1 MTAEHGHERVA
12 EWDAAYV
19 LGALTPDDRREFEAH
34 LAACKPCRAAVAEIG
49 PVAGLLSR
57 VPAERARALS
67 AQPAAAPRGTE
78 EALAPD
84 VRPAAGSRGF
94 PEALAPEPRSLAPR
108 RTRRRWGWWFVGA
121 AAAAIALIAAIAVP
135 MALSAP
141 RSDVYAL
148 SELADV
154 PLEAS
159 VRLTDA
165 AWGTRIDL
173 VCRYTGE
180 VLDAPD
186 GGWPYALAV
195 VDAEGATT
203 TLSTWRATPGSTT
216 QLSAGTDLTVGDIG
230 AVEIRTVDGTAVLMR
245 YDAE

>member
-1 MTAEHGHERVA
+1 MTASPDHARFA

-19 LGALTPDDRREFEAH
+19 LGALSAGDRRDFEAH
-34 LAACKPCRAAVAEIG
+34 LEECDLCRRAVAELG
-49 PVAGLLSR
+49 PTVGLLSR
-57 VPAERARALS
+57 VPRERATEVLAADQPEDAVVSPGPHPREAILSRMPRA
-67 AQPAAAPRGTE
+67 
-78 EALAPD
+78 
-84 VRPAAGSRGF
+84 
-94 PEALAPEPRSLAPR
+94 R
-108 RTRRRWGWWFVGA
+108 RTRSTWWIGA
-121 AAAAIALIAAIAVP
+121 AAAAALVIAAVAVP
-135 MALSAP
+135 VTIATVAP
-141 RSDVYAL
+141 RGSVHTLAD
-148 SELADV
+148 LADV
-154 PLEAS
+154 PLQAS

-195 VDAEGATT
+195 VDGDGATT

-216 QLSAGTDLTVGDIG
+216 QLSAGTDLSVGDIG
-230 AVEIRTVDGTAVLMR
+230 AVEIRTVDGTDVLMR